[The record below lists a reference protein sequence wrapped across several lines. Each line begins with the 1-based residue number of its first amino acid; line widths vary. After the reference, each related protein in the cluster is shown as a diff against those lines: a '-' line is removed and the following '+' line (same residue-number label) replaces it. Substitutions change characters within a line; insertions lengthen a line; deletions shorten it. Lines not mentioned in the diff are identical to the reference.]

1 MLWARLCMLGRGVS
15 VPRPS
20 QWPPNSSSRLNFF
33 WSMNSWFCLIFNLP
47 EHSLEGSRLNSCTC
61 VVMRVVM
68 VASSHWNYLNFIY
81 LFLLKWGL
89 FLMVW
94 TRLCTLGMGVSEPRP
109 SYGTPNCSG
118 GLKFFW
124 SMNNWFCLIFYHPE
138 HSLEG
143 SRLNSCTCIV
153 VLVVMVA
160 SSYWSY
166 LNCFIFFF
174 SSEAWSSSS
183 GPGCACWGGGLGS
196 DWVMVEHSWLPYF

>member
-1 MLWARLCMLGRGVS
+1 MIFHHPEHSLERWMLNSCTCVVMLMVNVASAYLSYLFLMLWARLCMLGRGVS

-94 TRLCTLGMGVSEPRP
+94 TRLCTLGMGVSVPRP
-109 SYGTPNCSG
+109 S
-118 GLKFFW
+118 
-124 SMNNWFCLIFYHPE
+124 
-138 HSLEG
+138 
-143 SRLNSCTCIV
+143 
-153 VLVVMVA
+153 
-160 SSYWSY
+160 
-166 LNCFIFFF
+166 
-174 SSEAWSSSS
+174 
-183 GPGCACWGGGLGS
+183 
-196 DWVMVEHSWLPYF
+196 